1 MIIILFGPPGCGKGT
16 QAALIKKNFGFP
28 HLSTG
33 DMLREAV
40 KNNTKT
46 GQLAA
51 KIMEQGKLVSDEI
64 VINIIKE
71 RIIKDDCRQGFILDG
86 FPRTLSQA
94 EVLDQMLQKLDRNV
108 KLVIEFSV
116 NDKVLIERIASRFSC
131 KDCGAG
137 YNDLT
142 LMPKIDGVC
151 DICGSHN
158 FIRRKD
164 DNKETASKRLE
175 AYNEETLPLLPYY
188 AEKNILFA
196 IDGLAKIDNVANEIE
211 ELIKK

>member
-16 QAALIKKNFGFP
+16 QAALIKKNFGYP

-40 KNNTKT
+40 KDNTET

-71 RIIKDDCRQGFILDG
+71 RIVKDDCEKGFILDG

-94 EVLDQMLQKLDRNV
+94 EALDKMLKNLNRHV
-108 KLVIEFSV
+108 KLVIEFAV
-116 NDKVLIERIASRFSC
+116 NDNVLIERIAGR
-131 KDCGAG
+131 
-137 YNDLT
+137 
-142 LMPKIDGVC
+142 
-151 DICGSHN
+151 
-158 FIRRKD
+158 
-164 DNKETASKRLE
+164 
-175 AYNEETLPLLPYY
+175 
-188 AEKNILFA
+188 LFA
-196 IDGLAKIDNVANEIE
+196 WISRRAS
-211 ELIKK
+211 

>member
-1 MIIILFGPPGCGKGT
+1 MIIILFGPLGCGKGT

-142 LMPKIDGVC
+142 LMPKIDELC

-164 DNKETASKRLE
+164 DN
-175 AYNEETLPLLPYY
+175 
-188 AEKNILFA
+188 
-196 IDGLAKIDNVANEIE
+196 
-211 ELIKK
+211 

>member
-131 KDCGAG
+131 ECEYYKSIGFHASYLYLPAG
-137 YNDLT
+137 
-142 LMPKIDGVC
+142 
-151 DICGSHN
+151 
-158 FIRRKD
+158 
-164 DNKETASKRLE
+164 EQ
-175 AYNEETLPLLPYY
+175 
-188 AEKNILFA
+188 AEIYERHLKYI
-196 IDGLAKIDNVANEIE
+196 ISI
-211 ELIKK
+211 